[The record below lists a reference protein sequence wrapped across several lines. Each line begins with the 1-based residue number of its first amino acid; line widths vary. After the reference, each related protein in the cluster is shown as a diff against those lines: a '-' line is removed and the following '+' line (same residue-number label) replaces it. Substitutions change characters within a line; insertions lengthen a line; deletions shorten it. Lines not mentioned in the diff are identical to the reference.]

1 MRPEAY
7 LRPLVARWWVIVLAA
22 LVAGLVGYALQLGKA
37 PTYEASTRLVVTAQ
51 PPEYFADQLAANF
64 TQALEPFV
72 HNPNTVQTAVDR
84 GYIGAGDAP
93 FAYNVV
99 TRSSRDNRTVAVALT
114 DTDPARAARIVGAL
128 AHVVVDKNVADR
140 AAQADE
146 DRRNSTGAANGMQNS
161 IRTPVLVVGSLDCAA
176 TSAGLTSAGVL
187 PDCPGS
193 PAQPNGPRT
202 KLTAAAGA
210 LLGAVLG
217 AAVVLAAGA
226 LDDSFKG
233 SDDVRRSLALPV
245 VGTIPRSPVEAQRR
259 DGNGRRMHHGGNGR
273 GN

>member
-7 LRPLVARWWVIVLAA
+7 LRPLIARWWVIALAA
-22 LVAGLVGYALQLGKA
+22 LIAGLVGYASQLGKA

-72 HNPNTVQTAVDR
+72 HNPNTVQTALDR
-84 GYIGAGDAP
+84 GYLRAGDAS

-99 TRSSRDNRTVAVALT
+99 TRSSRDNRTVAVALS

-128 AHVVVDKNVADR
+128 AHVIVDKNVADR
-140 AAQADE
+140 AALADE

-161 IRTPVLVVGSLDCAA
+161 VRTGALVVGSLDCAA

-187 PDCPGS
+187 PDCPAA
-193 PAQPNGPRT
+193 PAQANGPRT
-202 KLTAAAGA
+202 KLTAAAGT

-217 AAVVLAAGA
+217 AVVVLAVAA
-226 LDDSFKG
+226 LDDSFG
-233 SDDVRRSLALPV
+233 GGDDVRRYLDLPV
-245 VGTIPRSPVEAQRR
+245 VGTIPRNPVKAVRR
-259 DGNGRRMHHGGNGR
+259 R
-273 GN
+273 